1 MFKVAGS
8 NAAVAACF
16 VAAVLEEEED
26 AAGATKNSLGAGVT
40 ACFH

>member
-16 VAAVLEEEED
+16 FEAVLEEEED
-26 AAGATKNSLGAGVT
+26 AAGATKYSLGAGVT